1 MTSMAAGRGDEYRHV
16 LAPISIAGL
25 EVPNRIV
32 RTAHATGLAMNGAGG
47 DFIAYHEEP
56 ARSGVGLTIIE
67 AAAVHRNS
75 IGRLRFENDSLLP
88 EYSAALRQLRKYPMK
103 LFQQLNHVGRAFM
116 TPAGDP
122 PWSASAVASPRIAHG
137 ELSQLPL
144 AITVSQIDDIVEHF
158 ASAAARVVSA
168 GIDGIE
174 INAAH
179 GYLIAQF
186 LSPLT
191 NRRADEYGGSR
202 ENRVRMLVRILQ
214 AVRAATYSALPLG
227 IRLSADEMFP
237 GGIAPAEASAIADI
251 VTQAGLIDF
260 LNVSL
265 GSPMNVTKVIGGME
279 EPPGYELPWSG
290 QVTQRATVPAI
301 VAGRITSLQ
310 QADEL
315 IRDGLTDM
323 VSMVRAHIADPEL
336 VTKSL
341 AGQAHRVRP
350 CIGCNQGCVGA
361 ANSPYGRFGCT
372 VNPTAGFEALSRGA
386 PATRTRARILVVGG
400 GAAGMEAARAAAAQ
414 GDDVILCEASGQLG
428 GQLTI
433 ARQAPTRE
441 RIGELADWLV
451 QELDV
456 LGVDVRLNTDVDAD
470 YALSQQIDRVIVATG
485 SVPRIDG
492 FTIAD
497 PDRPTKGVD
506 HQHVVTSW
514 AAITDSTIAGVPAV
528 VFDDIGHHEAVSAAE
543 ALIARGCSVTFVT
556 RLNRLMPLLEAARM
570 DTTVKQRLY
579 AGPFEFVPDSRLT
592 EIGPDC
598 VSIARLYGGRSF
610 QASAQSVVL
619 VGSNIPRRT
628 LADELAGRLDVTLVG
643 DALGPRFLQLAVLE
657 GYRAATNPALLPGA
671 SRSF

>member
-1 MTSMAAGRGDEYRHV
+1 MRPVAAGRRDEYRHI

-32 RTAHATGLAMNGAGG
+32 RTAHATGLAMNGAGA
-47 DFIAYHEEP
+47 DFIAYHEAP
-56 ARSGVGLTIIE
+56 ARSGVALTIIE
-67 AAAVHRNS
+67 AAAVHPNS

-116 TPAGDP
+116 TPGGDP

-158 ASAAARVVSA
+158 ASAADRVVSA

-202 ENRVRMLVRILQ
+202 DNRVRMLVRVLQ
-214 AVRAATYSALPLG
+214 AVRAAIDSAIPVG

-237 GGIAPAEASAIADI
+237 GGIAPPEASAIADI
-251 VTQAGLIDF
+251 LTQAGLIDF

-315 IRDGLTDM
+315 IRDGLADM

-372 VNPTAGFEALSRGA
+372 VNPTAGFEAFSRGT
-386 PATRTRARILVVGG
+386 PARRTRARILVVGG
-400 GAAGMEAARAAAAQ
+400 GAAGLEAARAAAAQ
-414 GDDVILCEASGQLG
+414 GDHVTLCEASGQLG

-441 RIGELADWLV
+441 RIGELADWLAR
-451 QELDV
+451 ELDV
-456 LGVDVRLNTDVDAD
+456 LGVDVRLNTDVNAD
-470 YALSQQIDRVIVATG
+470 YALSQQVDRVIVATG
-485 SVPRIDG
+485 SVPRMDG

-514 AAITDSTIAGVPAV
+514 TAITETAIAGIPAV

-543 ALIARGCSVTFVT
+543 ALMARGCSVTFVT

-579 AGPFEFVPDSRLT
+579 AGSFEFVPDSRLA
-592 EIGPDC
+592 EIRPDC
-598 VSIARLYGGRSF
+598 VSIARLYGGRSY
-610 QASAQSVVL
+610 QASAQCVVL

-628 LADELAGRLDVTLVG
+628 LADQLAGRVDVTLVG

-657 GYRAATNPALLPGA
+657 GYRAATNPALLPSA